1 MKKLLAVLI
10 FIGTGITGAMAQ
22 SYIKVNMTD
31 GSPLNVSVDGRYFN
45 KRGTSVTVGD
55 LPPGKHFLQIYTMRS
70 DRRGRGREDVIYEGK
85 IKTFNGGVTLVSYD
99 PNSGEVM
106 TYQQDASTYSF
117 PAQQAAQ
124 PQGDQ
129 QYGNGGPQGN
139 QPPPGSGYRR
149 NNRFQQDNGQY
160 NNDNGQQYNNGNG
173 QTASPVQTGSL
184 TEDKITQLKA
194 KVQDAKTDVGITNLL
209 KAALE
214 SETMTTFQVSELMDL
229 LSFESS
235 KVDLAEWAYPKVTD
249 KDFFGDLKNKLTYK
263 NYQEDLDKFIKSK

>member
-106 TYQQDASTYSF
+106 TYQQDASTASGAAAGR
-117 PAQQAAQ
+117 PAIWQWRAAGQ
-124 PQGDQ
+124 P
-129 QYGNGGPQGN
+129 
-139 QPPPGSGYRR
+139 
-149 NNRFQQDNGQY
+149 
-160 NNDNGQQYNNGNG
+160 
-173 QTASPVQTGSL
+173 TASGQRLPQ
-184 TEDKITQLKA
+184 EQ
-194 KVQDAKTDVGITNLL
+194 
-209 KAALE
+209 
-214 SETMTTFQVSELMDL
+214 QVS
-229 LSFESS
+229 
-235 KVDLAEWAYPKVTD
+235 A
-249 KDFFGDLKNKLTYK
+249 G
-263 NYQEDLDKFIKSK
+263 

>member
-1 MKKLLAVLI
+1 MKKLFAVLI
-10 FIGTGITGAMAQ
+10 FIGAGITGAMAQ
-22 SYIKVNMTD
+22 SYIKVNLTD

-85 IKTFNGGVTLVSYD
+85 VKTFNGGVTLVSYD

-117 PAQQAAQ
+117 PQQQA
-124 PQGDQ
+124 PQ
-129 QYGNGGPQGN
+129 QGN
-139 QPPPGSGYRR
+139 QQYPGNGYRR

-160 NNDNGQQYNNGNG
+160 NNDNGQQYNNDNSGNA
-173 QTASPVQTGSL
+173 QPASPVQTGTL
-184 TEDKITQLKA
+184 TEDKITQLKS
-194 KVQDAKTDVGITNLL
+194 KVQDAKTDVEITNQL

-214 SETMTTFQVSELMDL
+214 NETMTTFQVSELMDL
-229 LSFESS
+229 LNFESS

>member
-160 NNDNGQQYNNGNG
+160 NNDNSQQYNNGNG
-173 QTASPVQTGSL
+173 QPASPVQTGTL

-194 KVQDAKTDVGITNLL
+194 KVQDAKTDVEVTNQL

-214 SETMTTFQVSELMDL
+214 NETMTTFQVSELMDL

>member
-55 LPPGKHFLQIYTMRS
+55 LPPGKHFLQIYTMHS

-85 IKTFNGGVTLVSYD
+85 VKTFDGGVTLVSYD

-106 TYQQDASTYSF
+106 TYQQDASTYNF
-117 PAQQAAQ
+117 PAQQAPP

-160 NNDNGQQYNNGNG
+160 NNDNSQQYNNGNG
-173 QTASPVQTGSL
+173 QPASPVQTGTL

-194 KVQDAKTDVGITNLL
+194 KVQDAKTDVEVTNQL

-214 SETMTTFQVSELMDL
+214 NETMTTFQVSELMDL

>member
-214 SETMTTFQVSELMDL
+214 SEPMTTFQVSELMDL